1 MHDAAR
7 NGKGLARL
15 ERDRFTLKFNI
26 EMPFH
31 DQEKLV
37 GIIMP
42 MPVEVTFHDAQA
54 DPSIVDLAKGPI
66 PPRRLSLPYSEN
78 VEVLTLLE
86 HDTVCFNV
94 VIWFDVCHH

>member
-37 GIIMP
+37 GIVVL

-54 DPSIVDLAKGPI
+54 DPSIVLGMHLT
-66 PPRRLSLPYSEN
+66 PPSTKSSSL
-78 VEVLTLLE
+78 
-86 HDTVCFNV
+86 
-94 VIWFDVCHH
+94 